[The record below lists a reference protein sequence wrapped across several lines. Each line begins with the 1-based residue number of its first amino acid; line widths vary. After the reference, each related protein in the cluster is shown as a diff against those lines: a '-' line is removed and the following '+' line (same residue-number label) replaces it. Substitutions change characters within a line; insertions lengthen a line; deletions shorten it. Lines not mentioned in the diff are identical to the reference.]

1 VDSSVTSSEPIAA
14 QVEVTD
20 VELVVG
26 LVDGRRIAVPLVW
39 FPRLLHASTEQRA
52 VFELIGDGEGI
63 HWPDV
68 DEDLSVRGLV
78 LGSPSAAYRK
88 GT

>member
-1 VDSSVTSSEPIAA
+1 MDSSVTSSEPIAA

-39 FPRLLHASTEQRA
+39 FAWLLHASTEQRA

-63 HWPDV
+63 RWPDV
-68 DEDLSVRGLV
+68 DEDIRVRGLV
-78 LGSPSAAYRK
+78 LGYPSAEYRK
-88 GT
+88 GA

>member
-1 VDSSVTSSEPIAA
+1 MDSSVTSSEPIAA

-52 VFELIGDGEGI
+52 VFELIGAARASTG
-63 HWPDV
+63 PMSMRT
-68 DEDLSVRGLV
+68 SVFAVWCLAI
-78 LGSPSAAYRK
+78 PP
-88 GT
+88 

>member
-1 VDSSVTSSEPIAA
+1 MASSVASIEPIAA
-14 QVEVTD
+14 EVD
-20 VELVVG
+20 VTEHELIVS

-52 VFELIGDGEGI
+52 VFELIGDGEGS

-68 DEDLSVRGLV
+68 DEDVSVRGLV
-78 LGSPSAAYRK
+78 LGYPSVEYRK
-88 GT
+88 RA

>member
-1 VDSSVTSSEPIAA
+1 MDSSVTSSEPIAA
-14 QVEVTD
+14 QLEVTD

-52 VFELIGDGEGI
+52 VFELIGNGEGI

-78 LGSPSAAYRK
+78 LGYPSVEYRK

>member
-1 VDSSVTSSEPIAA
+1 MDSSVTSSEPIAA

-78 LGSPSAAYRK
+78 LGYPSVEYRK